1 VTVAPDPTASLAAAL
16 GRIPSGLLVITYRRG
31 DADAAFLGSWV
42 QQCGFEP
49 PMVSVAVK
57 KGREAAEWLSD
68 GAAFAINVLAEGQK
82 ELLSHFGKG
91 LPLEQLPN
99 AAARLSRSDGG
110 AAALTEAHAVLQ
122 CRAAGR
128 YATGD
133 HVVVFGHIVAGH
145 LQSEDRP
152 HVHIRKNGLN
162 Y

>member
-1 VTVAPDPTASLAAAL
+1 MTPDPTASLAAAL
-16 GRIPSGLLVITYRRG
+16 GRIPSGLFVITYRRG

-49 PMVSVAVK
+49 PTVSVAVK
-57 KGREAAEWLSD
+57 KGRDAADWLAD
-68 GAAFAINVLAEGQK
+68 GAPFAINILAEGQK

-99 AAARLSRSDGG
+99 AAARATRPEGG

-128 YATGD
+128 HATGD
-133 HVVVFGHIVAGH
+133 HVVVFGQIVAGR
-145 LQSEDRP
+145 LQNEDRP